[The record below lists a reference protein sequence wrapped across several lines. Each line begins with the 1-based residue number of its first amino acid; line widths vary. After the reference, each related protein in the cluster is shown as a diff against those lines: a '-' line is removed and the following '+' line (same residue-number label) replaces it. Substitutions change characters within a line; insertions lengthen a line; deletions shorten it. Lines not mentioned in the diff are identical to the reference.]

1 MITRE
6 DKSRLPGC
14 QIKLWRIRERLGN
27 EAKKAAEAYG
37 RAEDERLKK
46 AVEEIQGG
54 R

>member
-1 MITRE
+1 LPYRE
-6 DKSRLPGC
+6 
-14 QIKLWRIRERLGN
+14 IRAGEPFV